1 MMILNVVAA
10 GIYGYITPTV
20 YKVGASVPQVVTTLS
35 IIVFALVID
44 GFMGRGARKSKIHW
58 GRMSVRSQYAL
69 FVLPV
74 AFTWLMALMGYIRS
88 SVRTHWHV
96 YTIMKDASPEAYIP
110 TIGSAGN
117 AITVITLA
125 FMAVIVFV
133 FWLSQLG
140 ATRQTVPSGEAAE

>member
-1 MMILNVVAA
+1 M
-10 GIYGYITPTV
+10 
-20 YKVGASVPQVVTTLS
+20 S
-35 IIVFALVID
+35 I
-44 GFMGRGARKSKIHW
+44 
-58 GRMSVRSQYAL
+58 RSQYAL

-96 YTIMKDASPEAYIP
+96 YTIMKDASPDAYIP
-110 TIGSAGN
+110 TIGAAGN
-117 AITVITLA
+117 AITMITLG

-140 ATRQTVPSGEAAE
+140 AAKQPAAEAAE

>member
-1 MMILNVVAA
+1 
-10 GIYGYITPTV
+10 
-20 YKVGASVPQVVTTLS
+20 TTLS
-35 IIVFALVID
+35 IIIISLVID
-44 GFMGRGARKSKIHW
+44 GFMGRGAKKSVVNW

-88 SVRTHWHV
+88 SVRTNWHV
-96 YTIMKDASPEAYIP
+96 YTIMKDASPEAFIP

-117 AITVITLA
+117 AITMITLA

-140 ATRQTVPSGEAAE
+140 NTHQAKPVHEAAE